1 MIGVVAE
8 YNPFHKGHKYHL
20 DRSREMTGDDTVA
33 VVMSGDYVQRGEPAV
48 YDKFRRAALALDGG
62 ADLVLELPLPW
73 CISSA
78 ETFAYGA
85 VRILE
90 AVGVSCISFGSEC
103 GEIEMLQALSETC
116 AENEEELKQFMK
128 RHPEYSWPKAR
139 RELIGSEL
147 LDGPNNLLG
156 LEYLKAAR
164 VPCITVKR
172 YSVHDGEGSAMEIR
186 AAMRKEHLGYD
197 RDAFDLTAVSRL
209 RMFDREYFN
218 SLPDSED
225 GAGNRLYDA
234 VRQGTTIDEICAA
247 AKTKSIT
254 MSAIRRLTMSA
265 VLGIGQGMNQ
275 GLPPYIRVLGFNSKG
290 RAALADVKSNSEIP
304 ILTKAANIASFDEKA
319 KKVFAAGASA
329 HDLYVLFSEEK
340 RRESAQKCGYDWK
353 TGPIIV

>member
-1 MIGVVAE
+1 MIGIVAE

-20 DRSREMTGDDTVA
+20 DSSREVTGDDTVA

-48 YDKFRRAALALDGG
+48 YDKFRRAALALEGG

-78 ETFAYGA
+78 EIFAYGA

-103 GEIEMLQALSETC
+103 GEIEKLQELRETC
-116 AENEEELKQFMK
+116 AAKGEELKQFMK
-128 RHPEYSWPKAR
+128 LHPEYSWPRAR

-172 YSVHDGEGSAMEIR
+172 DSVHDGKGSAMEIR
-186 AAMRKEHLGYD
+186 TVMEKEHLGYD
-197 RDAFDLTAVSRL
+197 RQSFDLAAISRL
-209 RMFDREYFN
+209 RMFDRKYFN
-218 SLPDSED
+218 ALPDSED
-225 GAGNRLYDA
+225 GVGNRLYDA
-234 VRQGTTIDEICAA
+234 VQQGTTLEEICTA

-254 MSAIRRLTMSA
+254 MSAIRRLTMCA
-265 VLGIGQGMNQ
+265 VLGIEQGMNQ
-275 GLPPYIRVLGFNSKG
+275 GLPPYIRVLGFNGKG
-290 RAALADVKSNSEIP
+290 RAALAAVKNSSEIP
-304 ILTKAANIASFDEKA
+304 ILTKPADIGIFGEKA

-340 RRESAQKCGYDWK
+340 NRESAQKCGQDWK
-353 TGPIIV
+353 IGPIIV

>member
-33 VVMSGDYVQRGEPAV
+33 VVMSGDYVQRGEAAV
-48 YDKFRRAALALDGG
+48 YDKFCRTALALDGG

-78 ETFAYGA
+78 ETFAFGA

-90 AVGVSCISFGSEC
+90 SVGVSCISFGSEC
-103 GEIEMLQALSETC
+103 GEIEKLQDLSEKC
-116 AENEEELKQFMK
+116 AAAGEELKQFMK
-128 RHPEYSWPKAR
+128 LHPEFSWPRAR

-172 YSVHDGEGSAMEIR
+172 NSEHDGEGSAMEIR
-186 AAMRKEHLGYD
+186 TAMEREGLGFD
-197 RDAFDLTAVSRL
+197 RESFDIAAVSRL

-218 SLPDSED
+218 ILPDCED

-234 VRQGTTIDEICAA
+234 VRQNAALEEIFSA
-247 AKTKSIT
+247 AKTKS
-254 MSAIRRLTMSA
+254 LTMSA
-265 VLGIGQGMNQ
+265 VRRLTMCAVLGVKQGMNQ

-290 RAALADVKSNSEIP
+290 RAALADAKGSSEIP
-304 ILTKAANIASFDEKA
+304 ILTKTADIVNFDERA
-319 KKVFAAGASA
+319 RKVFATGASA

-340 RRESAQKCGYDWK
+340 RKESAQKCGYDWK
-353 TGPIIV
+353 TGPIVV